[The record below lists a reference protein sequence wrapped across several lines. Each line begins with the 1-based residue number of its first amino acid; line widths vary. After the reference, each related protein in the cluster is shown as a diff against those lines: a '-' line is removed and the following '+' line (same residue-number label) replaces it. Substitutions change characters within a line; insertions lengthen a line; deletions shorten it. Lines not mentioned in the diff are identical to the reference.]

1 MGNIISSTYSGIF
14 NTEENEKLLDVN
26 GIRNAFIHVVHSYIL
41 FLWHISQTI
50 VEKRTN
56 DVEREKREFSAV
68 KKELFNFLIR
78 HKTFFA
84 FKKIQLLSNNGS
96 VLQSYCKLC
105 NSDVFEQFMKID
117 NVYELQLKIKT
128 NKEVSSIKYK
138 FDHVEEEIIERIR
151 IVLNKSDISDEDIQL
166 FLENHYLVDKNDL
179 ENNCS
184 NYKELQAYIENR
196 DENYC
201 SSTVSTEHIKRM
213 SFMFQ
218 GSIKDYKDEKSCC
231 VCLEDYK
238 KDQEVCRLPCNPF
251 CCRKCTEEMF
261 AIPDDGSKANF
272 QCPICRDD
280 CT

>member
-14 NTEENEKLLDVN
+14 NTEDNEKLLDVN

-78 HKTFFA
+78 HKTFFT
-84 FKKIQLLSNNGS
+84 FKKIQLLSNNAS

-128 NKEVSSIKYK
+128 NKDVSSIKYK
-138 FDHVEEEIIERIR
+138 FVHEEEKIIERIK
-151 IVLNKSDISDEDIQL
+151 IVLNKSVISDEDIEL
-166 FLENHYLVDKNDL
+166 FLENHYLVDKKDL
-179 ENNCS
+179 KNNCS
-184 NYKELQAYIENR
+184 NYKQLKAYIYGKVESYRNIT
-196 DENYC
+196 N
-201 SSTVSTEHIKRM
+201 
-213 SFMFQ
+213 
-218 GSIKDYKDEKSCC
+218 SIHCAYKQYI
-231 VCLEDYK
+231 V
-238 KDQEVCRLPCNPF
+238 
-251 CCRKCTEEMF
+251 
-261 AIPDDGSKANF
+261 
-272 QCPICRDD
+272 
-280 CT
+280 